1 MAKKKS
7 VEELYNGIFTI
18 RESLQEVVQLAG
30 DVVTMSQA
38 FGGEIPRV
46 LTEQFSSYFIPAITK
61 FIDDEETPGAMTPLI
76 TFLDSVPLAM
86 TREEPQ
92 PQQLPPAAAPATPL
106 AEPPTG
112 PTEGSYA
119 AQVQE
124 SLGKSTAPVTK
135 RVKEYYAGA
144 QPIMPPA
151 WFAEYRDNKGAI
163 NHAVLV
169 LPTTDRNEAR
179 KEFESRL
186 PKSFRIN
193 TVDEYPGY
201 TNFNLLAGSLKSQG
215 WTFLNKEEAESI
227 AEEFR
232 SQRTRGKKKAKPT
245 VREAVY
251 HVGQTGKPP
260 RPASMP
266 TKASSR
272 STVSV
277 GIGRWDS
284 DQLTGEALYD
294 KILAKIEKLGAHY
307 DLEES
312 DPDLDTNSTLP
323 QEEFVN
329 FDVHFDNPS
338 KADHFRKWARKLG
351 ADGDVMVEHAIR
363 EGRKEEAEPADM
375 FAVYRKNL
383 GGSTIGE
390 QDNMEDF
397 VVYTCNCKD
406 EAEKKAAALNAS
418 ITADEKAFFETEYAV
433 KQLKVAPADVP
444 EGASK
449 KVKEKKNLQ
458 ESEVIAKLHKES
470 GL

>member
-46 LTEQFSSYFIPAITK
+46 LTEQLSSYFIPAITK

-92 PQQLPPAAAPATPL
+92 PQQLPPAAAPSAPL
-106 AEPPTG
+106 AEPPTA
-112 PTEGSYA
+112 PAEGSYA
-119 AQVQE
+119 SQSDAATESVQE
-124 SLGKSTAPVTK
+124 STEKA
-135 RVKEYYAGA
+135 
-144 QPIMPPA
+144 
-151 WFAEYRDNKGAI
+151 
-163 NHAVLV
+163 
-169 LPTTDRNEAR
+169 
-179 KEFESRL
+179 
-186 PKSFRIN
+186 
-193 TVDEYPGY
+193 
-201 TNFNLLAGSLKSQG
+201 LK
-215 WTFLNKEEAESI
+215 
-227 AEEFR
+227 
-232 SQRTRGKKKAKPT
+232 
-245 VREAVY
+245 EAVY

-266 TKASSR
+266 AKDSSR

-312 DPDLDTNSTLP
+312 DPDLDTNSVLP

-375 FAVYRKNL
+375 FAVCRKNL

-390 QDNMEDF
+390 QGNMEDF

-418 ITADEKAFFETEYAV
+418 ITADEKAFFETEYVV

-449 KVKEKKNLQ
+449 KVKEKK
-458 ESEVIAKLHKES
+458 SSRV
-470 GL
+470 